1 MDMIR
6 VLWFHIHNLN
16 FCDFYKDYIQLW
28 YLTCTQKD
36 DYVELFVSR
45 GMIYVATSLTKCY
58 K

>member
-1 MDMIR
+1 MDTIR
-6 VLWFHIHNLN
+6 VFWFHIHNLN

-45 GMIYVATSLTKCY
+45 GMIYVATSATIC
-58 K
+58 